1 MEFVNS
7 ILNDL
12 KIPIIIWEGNK
23 SIYSNTD
30 KCIKGTVVEQY
41 LINNNINNYEDFI
54 KIIMNNKTTQY
65 IRLPNKCIQLQ
76 YIDDT
81 KYYEIHYPNC
91 ENNNILALT
100 IHKIRKPLT
109 NIINVISLSDDI
121 LSDSHLLIKQS
132 CYSMLAIIND
142 LIDILNINKDKLS
155 LENKIFNITTVIDE
169 ILKMME
175 PDVGKKNININRQ
188 ICNRVN
194 KMYYGDYD
202 KIKQILMNIIKNAI
216 KYTIVGGIY
225 IEVKE
230 YMSNYKSPYNI
241 VKNDRFNNILFK
253 IKDTGIGINDDT
265 KKNIDNMFNIPIYN
279 YHDKIDK
286 LKGFG
291 LFISYNLCR
300 FLNGYIW
307 YKSDSDVGTVFYIV
321 IPIIPGVK
329 AS

>member
-1 MEFVNS
+1 M
-7 ILNDL
+7 
-12 KIPIIIWEGNK
+12 
-23 SIYSNTD
+23 
-30 KCIKGTVVEQY
+30 
-41 LINNNINNYEDFI
+41 
-54 KIIMNNKTTQY
+54 
-65 IRLPNKCIQLQ
+65 
-76 YIDDT
+76 
-81 KYYEIHYPNC
+81 
-91 ENNNILALT
+91 
-100 IHKIRKPLT
+100 T

-241 VKNDRFNNILFK
+241 VKTIDLIIYYSRSK
-253 IKDTGIGINDDT
+253 IQVLELTTIQ
-265 KKNIDNMFNIPIYN
+265 KNIDNMFNIPIYN
-279 YHDKIDK
+279 YQ
-286 LKGFG
+286 
-291 LFISYNLCR
+291 
-300 FLNGYIW
+300 
-307 YKSDSDVGTVFYIV
+307 
-321 IPIIPGVK
+321 
-329 AS
+329 